1 MTPYTKTQTATIE
14 HVLRRRERVL
24 RDEIRAQL
32 LDSDEQ
38 HYIDLAGMVTDVAD
52 SAVAD
57 MLTDVDIAEMDRDVA
72 ELRDVEAALARL
84 AAGQYG
90 VCADCGGEIE
100 FERLVVQP
108 TATRCVD
115 CQGKREKVYVHA
127 EIARL

>member
-1 MTPYTKTQTATIE
+1 MTPYTKREIARLE
-14 HVLRRRERVL
+14 RLLRDRERAL

-72 ELRDVEAALARL
+72 ELREVEAALARL
-84 AAGQYG
+84 AAGHYG
-90 VCADCGGEIE
+90 VCADCGGEID
-100 FERLVVQP
+100 FERLAVQP
-108 TATRCVD
+108 AATRCVD

-127 EIARL
+127 EIPRL

>member
-1 MTPYTKTQTATIE
+1 MTPYTKTEIAEIE
-14 HVLRRRERVL
+14 RLLRSRERVL

-72 ELRDVEAALARL
+72 ELREVEAALARL
-84 AAGQYG
+84 GADKYG
-90 VCADCGGEIE
+90 VCADCGGDIE
-100 FERLVVQP
+100 YERLAVQP
-108 TATRCVD
+108 TATRCID

-127 EIARL
+127 EIPRL